1 MVHWF
6 AQKQVKQNG
15 KMERTAANHFLVR
28 FWNFTK
34 TKIFAQLASR
44 PQRPGMTGPLK
55 KLLADCPKTGLLA
68 ARAIST
74 VTTTVRH
81 AKPTGL
87 LVQTIY
93 TR

>member
-34 TKIFAQLASR
+34 TKIFA
-44 PQRPGMTGPLK
+44 
-55 KLLADCPKTGLLA
+55 
-68 ARAIST
+68 
-74 VTTTVRH
+74 
-81 AKPTGL
+81 
-87 LVQTIY
+87 
-93 TR
+93 